1 MESSTKLVKRCYE
14 KVKKKSFSGKRIEN
28 ERAADKLIEKEA
40 LSLLRTNSVIYVLSG
55 VLPKKSPE
63 NTL

>member
-1 MESSTKLVKRCYE
+1 V
-14 KVKKKSFSGKRIEN
+14 
-28 ERAADKLIEKEA
+28 DKLIEKEA

-63 NTL
+63 NLVKLLFFPFTY